1 MNLIFLLLTY
11 FLSWQQPVNDRLSTR
26 VQWTEQS
33 PMPASEVVY
42 FSSEKKLKWN
52 DFKGQPVEGRAAA
65 ITVSGFGYRARV
77 NTANPDHQLIIQV
90 YCYFNKNKSWVKPG
104 RTTDYILSHEQQ
116 HFNIS
121 YIAAKVFQDKL
132 NEADFTLSNYNTLL
146 PQLYNE
152 SCAIMNKMQDD
163 YDGETK
169 NGQLRDRQE
178 HWNSFVDDA
187 LTGVK

>member
-1 MNLIFLLLTY
+1 MNLFFLLISFFVT
-11 FLSWQQPVNDRLSTR
+11 WNVPVSDKLATR

-42 FSSEKKLKWN
+42 FSADRALDWK
-52 DFKGQPVEGRAAA
+52 DFKGVPVEGRAAA

-77 NTANPDHQLIIQV
+77 NTAKPDHQLDIQV

-104 RTTDYILSHEQQ
+104 RTTDYILLHEQQ

-121 YIAAKVFQDKL
+121 YIAAKIFQDKL
-132 NEADFTLSNYNTLL
+132 KEADFTLSNYNTLL

-152 SCAIMNKMQDD
+152 SCAIMNKLQDD

-169 NGQLRDRQE
+169 NGQLKDKQD
-178 HWNSFVDDA
+178 HWNNYVDNA
-187 LTGVK
+187 LAGIR

>member
-1 MNLIFLLLTY
+1 MNLITLLLS
-11 FLSWQQPVNDRLSTR
+11 FFIGFNAPVNDSLATR

-33 PMPASEVVY
+33 PMPASEVIY
-42 FSSEKKLKWN
+42 FSSDRPLVWK
-52 DFKGQPVEGRAAA
+52 DFKGTPVEGRAAA

-77 NTANPDHQLIIQV
+77 NTANPDHQLDIQV

-104 RTTDYILSHEQQ
+104 RTTDYILRHEQQ

-121 YIAAKVFQDKL
+121 YIAARIFQDKL
-132 NEADFTLSNYNTLL
+132 NEAEFTLSNYNTLL

-152 SCAIMNKMQDD
+152 ACAVMNKLQDD

-169 NGQLRDRQE
+169 NGQLHDKQD
-178 HWNSFVDDA
+178 HWNNYVDDA
-187 LTGVK
+187 LAGIK